1 MSESTQH
8 KLDRVRKPRVHITY
22 DVHIGDAVQKKEIP
36 YIIGILADLSG
47 MPKNELPL
55 IAKRNFINIDRDNIN
70 DVLKASN
77 ARLNFNV
84 KNKINPQN
92 ENLNVELN
100 FKTMSDFDP
109 LSIVQQTPELNKVF
123 AQKIKLMDLLAK
135 MENNAILRDIIK
147 LLAEDTDFRNQFRDY
162 LASRKRADGID
173 QISTADE
180 QLTEDESIERIIKA
194 KIKAAEEKI
203 LSGSS
208 LDNTNNLANQFPNIN
223 HSSSDTTTQTSI
235 NGNDVKTE
243 NPKDTKDNTKE
254 PQVTVD
260 ATNDTT
266 KTSQKTDAA
275 KPKENNNK
283 PQIQSTNNPKV
294 EK

>member
-1 MSESTQH
+1 
-8 KLDRVRKPRVHITY
+8 
-22 DVHIGDAVQKKEIP
+22 
-36 YIIGILADLSG
+36 
-47 MPKNELPL
+47 
-55 IAKRNFINIDRDNIN
+55 
-70 DVLKASN
+70 
-77 ARLNFNV
+77 
-84 KNKINPQN
+84 
-92 ENLNVELN
+92 
-100 FKTMSDFDP
+100 
-109 LSIVQQTPELNKVF
+109 
-123 AQKIKLMDLLAK
+123 MDLLAK

-208 LDNTNNLANQFPNIN
+208 LGNTNNLANQFPNIN

-283 PQIQSTNNPKV
+283 PQTQSTNNPKV